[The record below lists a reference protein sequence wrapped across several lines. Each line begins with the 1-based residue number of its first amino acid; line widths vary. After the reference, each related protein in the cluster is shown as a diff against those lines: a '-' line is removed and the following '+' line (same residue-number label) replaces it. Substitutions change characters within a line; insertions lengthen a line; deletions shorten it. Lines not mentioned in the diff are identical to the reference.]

1 MKILKTIG
9 ITILVI
15 LALLVIG
22 ALFLPSH
29 SHLERSVVMKADPAN
44 IFNEVNTLKNWE
56 SWSPWHKLDPNMK
69 LTYEGPESG
78 KGAKYIWKSD
88 KKDVG
93 SGSLWIVDSKPDSF
107 VQNTMEFDGMGQ
119 SASAFKIEKT
129 ADGTKV
135 TWSMDSK
142 CEGLPWYMY
151 VPSKWMGLFMD
162 GMVGPDFEKG
172 LNSIK
177 EITEKMPPAASLPEV
192 KMDEVETKAQKMLT
206 INIKCKKEEIQ
217 KKFGEAMGKLNA
229 YAMKN
234 HAKMTGPAFEINHAW
249 KDVFDV
255 DAGIPIDKKIPSSGD
270 IKYSEMKPGKALKAV
285 YWGDYMKMEPTYMA
299 IMKWMKDNNKKATG
313 DSWEVYMT
321 DPMKERDTAK
331 WQTEIYFP
339 Q

>member
-162 GMVGPDFEKG
+162 GMVG
-172 LNSIK
+172 
-177 EITEKMPPAASLPEV
+177 
-192 KMDEVETKAQKMLT
+192 
-206 INIKCKKEEIQ
+206 
-217 KKFGEAMGKLNA
+217 EAMGKLNA